1 MTKERL
7 WQIYLQKNPSFRGET
22 IRFTAAG
29 LRRFFDKT
37 WDTAYFDGEDELPE
51 SKPANSSRS
60 ASINDLLNAFRMQ

>member
-7 WQIYLQKNPSFRGET
+7 WQIYLEKNPSFRGET

-51 SKPANSSRS
+51 PGPVNSPRS
-60 ASINDLLNAFRMQ
+60 ASINDLLNAFGMK